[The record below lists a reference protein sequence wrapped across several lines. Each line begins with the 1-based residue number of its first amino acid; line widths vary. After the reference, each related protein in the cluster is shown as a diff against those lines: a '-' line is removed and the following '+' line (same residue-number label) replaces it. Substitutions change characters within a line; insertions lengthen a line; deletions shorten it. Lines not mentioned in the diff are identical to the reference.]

1 MWTASTL
8 TKRSPTA
15 ACMNKALFLLI
26 SLFIISCKTSQVATK
41 TEAVPA
47 PPVKSDASVAV
58 IDSIRHHQLQFEYL
72 TGKAKV
78 HVKNDKDETDFTA
91 NIRMRRDSAIWVSI
105 SPALGVEAVRL
116 LMTIDSIRV
125 IERLSKKRYAKDY
138 SFFKSYSSLPIT
150 FFTMQDLIL
159 GNPLF
164 LKDHY
169 EITGNDSLVMLSAAA
184 ANTSDSLVIN
194 RRYLPVFQQI
204 TDSASMMSAANGQF
218 DIQYNPPFSLWRKIM
233 LQQKGV
239 MTIEITFSRIKLNEP
254 VKFPFRSEE

>member
-1 MWTASTL
+1 
-8 TKRSPTA
+8 
-15 ACMNKALFLLI
+15 MNRAPLLLLFL
-26 SLFIISCKTSQVATK
+26 FILSCKTASVVTK
-41 TEAVPA
+41 TEPA
-47 PPVKSDASVAV
+47 PPPPAKMDASVAV

-72 TGKAKV
+72 SGKAKV
-78 HVKNDKDETDFTA
+78 HVVTEKDETDFTA

-116 LMTIDSIRV
+116 LMTVDSIRV
-125 IERLSKKRYAKDY
+125 IERLAKKRYSRDY
-138 SFFKSYSSLPIT
+138 GFFKSYTSLPVS
-150 FFTMQDLIL
+150 FSTMQDLII

-169 EITGNDSLVMLSAAA
+169 RVSARDSLIAMTVSHE
-184 ANTSDSLVIN
+184 NTSDSLLIN
-194 RRYLPVFQQI
+194 RNYLPVFQLL
-204 TDSASMMSAANGQF
+204 TDSASSMSAINDQF
-218 DIQYNPPFSLWRKIM
+218 DIQYTPPFSLWRKIM